1 MPTPPS
7 MAQIQD
13 AVGERFALEREL
25 GRGGMGSVW
34 LARDL
39 RLDRPVALKLLHPH
53 LAADAVACARFL
65 QEARTAARLAHPHI
79 VPVYA
84 VESLGATAFLVM
96 AVVDG
101 ETLGQ
106 RIRRRGPLAAVEVER
121 LVREIGWA
129 LGYAHSL
136 GIVHR
141 DITPENI
148 LLERDTGRALL
159 ADFGLARLALTDDG
173 STTQGTPGYVA
184 PEVIRGGDCSAASD
198 LYALGA
204 CAWFALAGAPP
215 FPGDSSSEILAKHLV
230 QPLPP
235 LPVTAGGAS
244 RRLTDAVR
252 ACLAK
257 DPDARPHD
265 IATLLGMLDRAAP
278 IVAIAP
284 ALQEWFTRWE
294 RIRPGYAIVAPVL
307 GLQLW
312 ILVAAYFDTGGQA
325 LRIAATLSG
334 VVTLAVLPLGG
345 QLIAELAA
353 LRRLASRGFGI
364 ADIRTA
370 WDHWTAALREEQS
383 RETLPPLAGR
393 VVFDLTVIGFA
404 TIAIGLVVAATI
416 LPRMVLP
423 TELPYTLFALLKYAS
438 WIFLGSAAGLGIGF
452 LAPGVRLKPDGI
464 VRRIA
469 ARLWRGPIGGGLARV
484 AAVAASRALPPSSTV
499 HRNTELVLGLAI
511 ETLWRALPADER
523 QPHGDIPGVATTLQ
537 HGAEELRSMR
547 DAVLTAR
554 DRLDHGHDE
563 WGRLDATATDLEA
576 RHRVTVTRLETL
588 RLQLLRAVSL
598 RAVTMDLR
606 EEIAAAREAERAL
619 IHGIAGATETRAAL
633 ERHPRRDPLLQATT
647 PTPATP

>member
-1 MPTPPS
+1 MPTPLS
-7 MAQIQD
+7 MAQVQD

-53 LAADAVACARFL
+53 LAADPVACTRFL
-65 QEARTAARLAHPHI
+65 HEARTAARLAHPHI

-84 VESLGATAFLVM
+84 VEAHGGTAFLVM

-106 RIRRRGPLAAVEVER
+106 RVRRRGPLAAAEVER

-148 LLERDTGRALL
+148 LIERDTGRALL
-159 ADFGLARLALTDDG
+159 ADFGLARLALAADG

-184 PEVIRGGDCSAASD
+184 PEVIRGGDCAAGSD

-204 CAWFALAGAPP
+204 CAWFALAGTPP
-215 FPGDSSSEILAKHLV
+215 FPGDSASEILAKHLV

-235 LPVTAGGAS
+235 LPVIAGGAS

-278 IVAIAP
+278 VVAIAP
-284 ALQEWFTRWE
+284 ALQEWFTRWA

-345 QLIAELAA
+345 QLIAEMVA

-370 WDHWTAALREEQS
+370 WDHWTAALREEHS

-393 VVFDLTVIGFA
+393 VVFDLTVIGFV

-416 LPRMVLP
+416 LPRVVPP

-452 LAPGVRLKPDGI
+452 LAPGVRLKPDGS
-464 VRRIA
+464 VRRLA

-484 AAVAASRALPPSSTV
+484 AALGASRALPPSSTV

-511 ETLWRALPADER
+511 ETLWRALPAEER
-523 QPHGDIPGVATTLQ
+523 QPHGDVPGVAATLQ
-537 HGAEELRSMR
+537 HGAEELRSLR
-547 DAVLTAR
+547 TAVLEAR
-554 DRLDHGHDE
+554 DRLLPDHGE
-563 WGRLDATATDLEA
+563 WGRLDATAGDLEA

-598 RAVTMDLR
+598 RAVTTDLR

-619 IHGIAGATETRAAL
+619 IHGIAGAAETRAAI
-633 ERHPRRDPLLQATT
+633 ERRARRDPLLQATT

>member
-1 MPTPPS
+1 
-7 MAQIQD
+7 MAQVQD

-25 GRGGMGSVW
+25 GHGGMGSVW

-53 LAADAVACARFL
+53 LALDPAACARFL

-79 VPVYA
+79 VPIYA
-84 VESLGATAFLVM
+84 VEAHGDTAFLVM

-106 RIRRRGPLAAVEVER
+106 RVRRRGPLAAPEVER
-121 LVREIGWA
+121 LVREVGWA
-129 LGYAHSL
+129 LGYARSL
-136 GIVHR
+136 GVVHR

-148 LLERDTGRALL
+148 LIERDTGRALL
-159 ADFGLARLALTDDG
+159 ADFGLAQQAVVEDG
-173 STTQGTPGYVA
+173 GVMQGTPGYVA
-184 PEVIRGGDCSAASD
+184 PEVIRGGDCSPRSD

-204 CAWFALAGAPP
+204 TAWFALAGAPVHG
-215 FPGDSSSEILAKHLV
+215 GDSAGELLAKHLV

-235 LPVTAGGAS
+235 LPATAAGAS
-244 RRLTDAVR
+244 RRLTDAIR
-252 ACLAK
+252 TCLAK
-257 DPDARPHD
+257 DPDARPAG
-265 IATLLGMLDRAAP
+265 IAPLLGMLDRAAP
-278 IVAIAP
+278 VVAIAP
-284 ALQEWFTRWE
+284 ALQDWFTRWE
-294 RIRPGYAIVAPVL
+294 RIRPGYAIVAPIL

-345 QLIAELAA
+345 QLIAEMVA

-370 WDHWTAALREEQS
+370 WDHWTAALREEHA

-404 TIAIGLVVAATI
+404 TIAVGLVVAAGI
-416 LPRMVLP
+416 LPRVVP
-423 TELPYTLFALLKYAS
+423 PSELPYTLFALLKYAS
-438 WIFLGSAAGLGIGF
+438 WIFLGSSAGLGIGF
-452 LAPGVRLKPDGI
+452 LAPGVRVKPDGI
-464 VRRIA
+464 VRRTA
-469 ARLWRGPIGGGLARV
+469 ARLWRGPLGGGLAWL
-484 AAVAASRALPPSSTV
+484 AAVATFRSEQPSSTV

-537 HGAEELRSMR
+537 HGAEELRSLR
-547 DAVLTAR
+547 DAVVAAR

-563 WGRLDATATDLEA
+563 WGRLDATATDLET
-576 RHRVTVTRLETL
+576 RHREAVTRLETL

-598 RAVTMDLR
+598 RTVTSDLR
-606 EEIAAAREAERAL
+606 QEIVAAREAERAL
-619 IHGIAGATETRAAL
+619 LHGIVGAAETRAAMQ
-633 ERHPRRDPLLQATT
+633 RRARRDPLLQAPT

>member
-1 MPTPPS
+1 
-7 MAQIQD
+7 MAQVQD
-13 AVGERFALEREL
+13 AVGERFALERAL
-25 GRGGMGSVW
+25 GHGGMGSVW

-53 LAADAVACARFL
+53 LALDPAACARFL

-84 VESLGATAFLVM
+84 VEAHGETAFLVM

-106 RIRRRGPLAAVEVER
+106 RVRRRGPLAAPEVER
-121 LVREIGWA
+121 LVREVGWA

-136 GIVHR
+136 GVVHR

-148 LLERDTGRALL
+148 LIERDTGRALL
-159 ADFGLARLALTDDG
+159 ADFGLAQQAVVEDG
-173 STTQGTPGYVA
+173 AVMQGTPGYVA
-184 PEVIRGGDCSAASD
+184 PEVIRGGDCSPRSD

-204 CAWFALAGAPP
+204 TAWFALAGAPVHA
-215 FPGDSSSEILAKHLV
+215 GDSAGELLAKHLV

-235 LPVTAGGAS
+235 LPATAAGAS
-244 RRLTDAVR
+244 RRLTDAIR
-252 ACLAK
+252 TCLAK
-257 DPDARPHD
+257 DPDARPD
-265 IATLLGMLDRAAP
+265 GIAHLLSMLDRAAP
-278 IVAIAP
+278 VVAIAP

-345 QLIAELAA
+345 QLIAEMAA

-370 WDHWTAALREEQS
+370 WDHWTAALREEHA

-404 TIAIGLVVAATI
+404 TIAVGLVVAAGI
-416 LPRMVLP
+416 LPRILP
-423 TELPYTLFALLKYAS
+423 PSELPSTLFALLKYAS
-438 WIFLGSAAGLGIGF
+438 WIFLGSSAGLGIGF
-452 LAPGVRLKPDGI
+452 LAPGVRVKPDGI
-464 VRRIA
+464 VRRTA

-511 ETLWRALPADER
+511 ETLWRALPAEER

-537 HGAEELRSMR
+537 HGAEELRSLR
-547 DAVLTAR
+547 DAVLAAR
-554 DRLDHGHDE
+554 DRLEDGHKE
-563 WGRLDATATDLEA
+563 RGRLDATATDLET
-576 RHRVTVTRLETL
+576 RHREAVTRLETL

-598 RAVTMDLR
+598 RTVTSDLR
-606 EEIAAAREAERAL
+606 EEIVAAREAERAL
-619 IHGIAGATETRAAL
+619 LHGIAGAAETRAAM
-633 ERHPRRDPLLQATT
+633 ERRARRDPLLQAPT